1 MHSVSQPPSEQQ
13 DGESAITYA
22 GAIMLDAPPVDDAP
36 IIVSV
41 GVPANGVYINGQK
54 LELTV
59 NFDEAV
65 TVNTIGG
72 TPRLE
77 LDVGGSIVYANYV
90 AGSGSSVLTFRYNI
104 LGGKVD
110 ADGIGVGALNANG
123 GTIRD
128 AAANDAVLTLNSV
141 GDTTGV
147 LVESTKP
154 VVRSVDAPADATYG
168 SGQNLDLTVNF
179 SEAMNVNTDGGTPRL
194 ALNIG
199 GATVYANYVAGSGT
213 SALTFR
219 YTIEAGKLDADG
231 ISVGSLSTNGGTI
244 RDLAGNPGNLMLL
257 SIGDT
262 DGVLVDTAGPSVS
275 SITRTAAAMSN
286 SASADYTVT
295 FSEGVTGVDSS
306 DFTLTSTGTASGTI
320 GSVTAV
326 DGGVYTVTVTDIT
339 GDGTI
344 RVDLKTSGTGIAD
357 AVGNAIGAGFTS
369 GQTYTFDHTAPAAP
383 TLSLATGSNTG
394 TTSDAI
400 TGDNTPTLS
409 GTGEYGGT
417 VRIYDGATLL
427 GTTTISDGDWS
438 YTTSAL
444 ADGDHS
450 LTATAV
456 DAAGNEGGASSALD
470 ITVDTAGPLATIAA
484 SASSL
489 LSGAT
494 ATLTF
499 SFDEAPIGFDV
510 ADVTVTGGTLSAFTA
525 TGDPK
530 VYKAVFTPADTGTTA
545 SVDVTGA
552 GIVDAADNE
561 GGNATALAL
570 TINVEPAP
578 SDPPP
583 EPLPPRTET
592 VDGVPVATEFMATE
606 FTTNSDGSI
615 SQIVTIPIVTA
626 TRPEQIGGNTVADI
640 PLATTSSGEHLLQA
654 QVPAGFGLQM
664 SGSTAPRTA
673 GSSLT
678 DLIREI
684 QARTEPGSADQAQ
697 LTSGGSGFLQALPGD
712 TPMLVQTITP
722 SVAPGARA
730 PSQALVIT
738 GTAAS
743 AATPTT
749 ALVIDLRGLPDG
761 TAIQLHNVEF
771 AAVIGAAH
779 ITGGTGSQHIWADG
793 SALYMVLGAD
803 DDVLHGGGGMDTIGS
818 EGGNDQLHGDD
829 GDDFVFGGA
838 GDDFVHGNAGN
849 DTVNGDAGED
859 LVYGGKGDDV
869 AFGGA
874 DGDLMF
880 GDLGDDVLQGNTGQ
894 DTLSGGGG
902 GDVLQGGQDADV
914 LLGGDGGDLLFG
926 DRGDDFLQGN
936 IGADT
941 LQGGIGNDLLHGG
954 QNNDVLLGGEG
965 DDSLSGD
972 LGDDVLTGG
981 LGADVFMA
989 FAGVGVDR
997 VLDFHAGEGDRVY
1010 IHPGA
1015 SYRLV
1020 QDGAD
1025 GVIDMGGGN
1034 RLILANVQLSGL
1046 PDGWIIGA

>member
-1 MHSVSQPPSEQQ
+1 MDSVSQPPSEQP
-13 DGESAITYA
+13 DGESAIA
-22 GAIMLDAPPVDDAP
+22 LAAAPADDAP
-36 IIVSV
+36 VVLSV

-54 LELTV
+54 LELKV
-59 NFDEAV
+59 NFNEAV
-65 TVNTIGG
+65 IVNTAGG

-77 LDVGGSIVYANYV
+77 LDVGGSIAYANYV
-90 AGSGSSVLTFRYNI
+90 AGSGTSALTFRYSI

-110 ADGIGVGALNANG
+110 ADGIGVGALSANG

-128 AAANDAVLTLNSV
+128 VAANDAVLTLNSV

-154 VVRSVDAPADATYG
+154 VVRSVDAPADGVYG

-179 SEAMNVNTDGGTPRL
+179 SEAMNVGTDGGTPRL

-199 GATVYANYVAGSGT
+199 GSTVYANYVAGSGT

-231 ISVGSLSTNGGTI
+231 IGVGSLSTNGGTI

-275 SITRTAAAMSN
+275 SINRTAAATSN
-286 SASADYTVT
+286 STSADYTVT

-306 DFTLTSTGTASGTI
+306 DFTVTSTGTASGTI

-326 DGGVYTVTVTDIT
+326 NGGVYTVTVTDIT

-344 RVDLKTSGTGIAD
+344 RLDLNASGTGIAD
-357 AVGNAIGAGFTS
+357 AAGNAIGAGFTS

-383 TLSLATGSNTG
+383 TLTLATGSNTG

-400 TGDNTPTLS
+400 TADNTPTLS

-427 GTTTISDGDWS
+427 GTTTISEGDWS
-438 YTTSAL
+438 YTTSTL
-444 ADGDHS
+444 ADGEHS

-470 ITVDTAGPLATIAA
+470 ITIDTTGPLATIAA

-499 SFDEAPIGFDV
+499 SFDEAPTGFDI

-530 VYKAVFTPADTGTTA
+530 VFTAVFTPADTGTTA

-561 GGNATALAL
+561 GRNATALTL

-583 EPLPPRTET
+583 EPPPPRTET
-592 VDGVPVATEFMATE
+592 VDGVPVATEF
-606 FTTNSDGSI
+606 TTNSDGSI
-615 SQIVTIPIVTA
+615 SRTVTIPIVTA
-626 TRPEQIGGNTVADI
+626 TRPEQIGGNAVADI
-640 PLATTSSGEHLLQA
+640 PLATTSTGEHLLQA
-654 QVPAGFGLQM
+654 QLPAGFGLQM
-664 SGSTAPRTA
+664 SGSSAPRTA
-673 GSSLT
+673 GSALV

-684 QARTEPGSADQAQ
+684 QAHTELGSADQTQ
-697 LTSGGSGFLQALPGD
+697 LTGGGSGFFQALPGD

-722 SVAPGARA
+722 SVASGAQA

-738 GTAAS
+738 GAAAS
-743 AATPTT
+743 AGTPNT
-749 ALVIDLRGLPDG
+749 ALVIDLRGLPEG
-761 TAIQLHNVEF
+761 TALQLHNVEF

-779 ITGGTGSQHIWADG
+779 ITGGMGSQHVWADD
-793 SALYMVLGAD
+793 AAQYIVLGAD

-818 EGGNDQLHGDD
+818 EGGTDQLHGDD
-829 GDDFVFGGA
+829 GDDVVFGGA

-849 DTVNGDAGED
+849 DTVNGDAGKD
-859 LVYGGKGDDV
+859 LVCGGKGDDV
-869 AFGGA
+869 VFGGA

-894 DTLSGGGG
+894 DTLSGGAGE
-902 GDVLQGGQDADV
+902 DSLHGGQDSDV
-914 LLGGDGGDLLFG
+914 LLGGADSDLLLG

-936 IGADT
+936 TGADT

-954 QNNDVLLGGEG
+954 QGDDVLIGGEG
-965 DDSLSGD
+965 DDSLAGD
-972 LGDDVLTGG
+972 LGDDVLAGG
-981 LGADVFMA
+981 LGADLFIA
-989 FAGVGVDR
+989 IAGMGVDR

-1010 IHPGA
+1010 IDPQA
-1015 SYRLV
+1015 NYRLV

-1034 RLILANVQLSGL
+1034 RLILADVQLSGL
-1046 PDGWIIGA
+1046 PDGWIFGA

>member
-1 MHSVSQPPSEQQ
+1 MQSVSQPTSGPS

-59 NFDEAV
+59 NFNEAV

-90 AGSGSSVLTFRYNI
+90 AGSGSSALTFRYNI

-110 ADGIGVGALNANG
+110 ADGIGVGALSANG

-128 AAANDAVLTLNSV
+128 AAANDAALTLNSV

-231 ISVGSLSTNGGTI
+231 IGVGSLSTNGGTI
-244 RDLAGNPGNLMLL
+244 RDLAGNSGSLILL
-257 SIGDT
+257 GVGDT
-262 DGVLVDTAGPSVS
+262 KGVLVDTAGPLVT
-275 SITRTAAAMSN
+275 SITRTAAATSN
-286 SASADYTVT
+286 SVSADYTVT
-295 FSEGVTGVDSS
+295 FSKGVTGVDPS
-306 DFTLTSTGTASGTI
+306 DFILTSTGTAGGTI
-320 GSVTAV
+320 ASVTAV
-326 DGGVYTVTVTDIT
+326 DGGVYTVTVTGIT

-344 RVDLKTSGTGIAD
+344 RLDLKTSGTGIAD
-357 AVGNAIGAGFTS
+357 AGGNAISAGFTS

-383 TLSLATGSNTG
+383 TLRLAPGSNTG

-400 TGDNTPTLS
+400 TADNTPTLS
-409 GTGEYGGT
+409 GAGEYGAT

-427 GTTTISDGDWS
+427 GTTTISEGDWS

-444 ADGDHS
+444 VDGDHR
-450 LTATAV
+450 LTATVV
-456 DAAGNEGGASSALD
+456 DAAGNESATSSPLD
-470 ITVDTAGPLATIAA
+470 LTVDTIGPLATIAA
-484 SASSL
+484 SAGSL

-525 TGDPK
+525 TDDPK
-530 VYKAVFTPADTGTTA
+530 VFTAIFTPAGAGTTA
-545 SVDVTGA
+545 SVGVTGA
-552 GIVDAADNE
+552 GIVDAADNQ
-561 GGNATALAL
+561 GRNATTFTLA
-570 TINVEPAP
+570 INVEPAP

-583 EPLPPRTET
+583 EPPPPRTET
-592 VDGVPVATEFMATE
+592 VDGVPVATE

-626 TRPEQIGGNTVADI
+626 TRPEQIGANTVADI
-640 PLATTSSGEHLLQA
+640 ALATAASGEHLLQA
-654 QVPAGFGLQM
+654 QVPTGFGLQM
-664 SGSTAPRTA
+664 SGSAAPRTA

-684 QARTEPGSADQAQ
+684 QARTEPGSTDQAQ
-697 LTSGGSGFLQALPGD
+697 LTSGGSSFLQALPGD
-712 TPMLVQTITP
+712 TPILMQTITP
-722 SVAPGARA
+722 RVAPGAQA

-738 GTAAS
+738 GAAAS
-743 AATPTT
+743 AGTPTT

-771 AAVIGAAH
+771 AAVVGAAH

-793 SALYMVLGAD
+793 AAQYIVLGAD

-818 EGGNDQLHGDD
+818 EAGNDQLHGDE
-829 GDDFVFGGA
+829 GDDVVLGGA

-859 LVYGGKGDDV
+859 LVYGGKGDDLL
-869 AFGGA
+869 FGGA

-894 DTLSGGGG
+894 DTLIGGGG
-902 GDVLQGGQDADV
+902 GDALHGGQGSDV
-914 LLGGDGGDLLFG
+914 LLGGADGDLLFG

-941 LQGGIGNDLLHGG
+941 LHGGMGHDLLYGG
-954 QNNDVLLGGEG
+954 QNNDVLIGGEG
-965 DDSLSGD
+965 DDTLSGD

-981 LGADVFMA
+981 LGADVFMV
-989 FAGVGVDR
+989 FASAGVDR

-1010 IHPGA
+1010 INPEA
-1015 SYRLV
+1015 TYRLV
-1020 QDGAD
+1020 QDGVD
-1025 GVIDMGGGN
+1025 TVIDMGGGN
-1034 RLILANVQLSGL
+1034 RLILADVQLSGL